1 MVGDPSFKD
10 KERVLK
16 QKEEVAILVELLK
29 SSWAGFL
36 ILIKKLFF

>member
-29 SSWAGFL
+29 KQLGR
-36 ILIKKLFF
+36 FF